1 MHVFELIQN
10 KDYYRLYEE
19 KWHTI
24 LKDSIRAGLVL
35 DAYIVGGVAACL
47 VDGTLKASIALDF
60 FDIHDLFEFEKFG
73 LRVCAVVQMYL
84 GFQAAMIR
92 YALLGVYGFE
102 GVDAEPTVA
111 EMSAADWKQQG
122 LQRAAA
128 DVDVDKDSAV
138 AKADVA
144 AQNEFVV
151 GLVAGP
157 PGAVDT
163 FAMVVGVVLQ
173 HFVG

>member
-1 MHVFELIQN
+1 MVVRFRSGEFQLVGIRQHGMQN
-10 KDYYRLYEE
+10 
-19 KWHTI
+19 
-24 LKDSIRAGLVL
+24 
-35 DAYIVGGVAACL
+35 
-47 VDGTLKASIALDF
+47 
-60 FDIHDLFEFEKFG
+60 
-73 LRVCAVVQMYL
+73 VQ
-84 GFQAAMIR
+84 
-92 YALLGVYGFE
+92 LGVYGFE